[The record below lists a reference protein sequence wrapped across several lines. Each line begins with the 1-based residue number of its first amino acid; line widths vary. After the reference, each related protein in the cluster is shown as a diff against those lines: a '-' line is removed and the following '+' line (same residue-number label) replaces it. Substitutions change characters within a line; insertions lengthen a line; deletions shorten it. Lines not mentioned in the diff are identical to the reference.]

1 MRHQRRNK
9 FLYCPLV
16 EARVESLSFLP
27 ITATITFT
35 AGFSIGFGPLPWV
48 LNSELFPKEAKAL
61 ASSIGAMF
69 NWFCAFLIVYFYPM
83 TEKALNKYVCYFFF
97 AAICLLGAV
106 FIHFLVPE
114 TKGKTEEDMRRYFL
128 QTADKKGQENKGFQ

>member
-1 MRHQRRNK
+1 MK
-9 FLYCPLV
+9 
-16 EARVESLSFLP
+16 SLSFLP
-27 ITATITFT
+27 VTATITFI
-35 AGFSIGFGPLPWV
+35 AGFSVGFGPLPWV

-61 ASSIGAMF
+61 ASTIGAMF

-97 AAICLLGAV
+97 GAICILGAV

-114 TKGKTEEDMRRYFL
+114 TRGRTEEDMRNYFL
-128 QTADKKGQENKGFQ
+128 QHKEKKPQENKGYE